1 MQSLKSVLDGA
12 AAEGIISAGQAGA
25 LLPYMEARG
34 VFLREP
40 PEADAVDIAGRAEA
54 RAIAPVEDTEAPRF
68 VRGFHDVLITI
79 GVAIVMAGVLGVGSV
94 LAALPVIVILA
105 EILVKR
111 QRLALPAVLL
121 TVLYVYC
128 IFVAVVMAYD
138 AYLDGQADPYLRFLL
153 VVLPLAVLLPP
164 FYWRYRIPLS
174 LSLWFLSLAAVALGA
189 VFLALTRLAGSAD
202 IIADRPMISAAIF
215 LAAALALYAVAMS
228 YDLSDRFRVSRRSDI
243 AFWLHLVTAPALLYS
258 TLAFVFLGDLANN
271 TLFSGSKGLPEA
283 LAVVAVV
290 VVLMGIGLVIDRRAF
305 VTSGLLSLGLA
316 TASLFKH
323 MEAPP
328 QSYVFLTLLIV
339 GLVVLT
345 IGIGWPH
352 FRRWA
357 MAPLPIPLR
366 ERLPPLR

>member
-12 AAEGIISAGQAGA
+12 AGEGIISTGQAGA

-40 PEADAVDIAGRAEA
+40 VAAGALDIAGPAED
-54 RAIAPVEDTEAPRF
+54 RPIAPVEDTEAPRF

-79 GVAIVMAGVLGVGSV
+79 GVAIVMAGVSGIGSV
-94 LAALPVIVILA
+94 FAALPVIVILA

-121 TVLYVYC
+121 TVLYVHF
-128 IFVAVVMAYD
+128 IFLTAVIVQD
-138 AYLDGQADPYLRFLL
+138 QYLDTQADPYLRFLL
-153 VVLPLAVLLPP
+153 VVLPFAVLLPP

-174 LSLWFLSLAAVALGA
+174 LSLWFLSLAAAALGV
-189 VFLALTRLAGSAD
+189 VFLALTRLAGGAD
-202 IIADRPMISAAIF
+202 FIADHPMISAAIF

-271 TLFSGSKGLPEA
+271 TLFSGSKGLQEA
-283 LAVVAVV
+283 LAVLAVV
-290 VVLMGIGLVIDRRAF
+290 VVLMVIGLIIDRRAF

-316 TASLFKH
+316 TASLLRQ
-323 MEAPP
+323 MEASPEIF
-328 QSYVFLTLLIV
+328 VFLTLLIV

-357 MAPLPIPLR
+357 VAPLPIPLK
-366 ERLPPLR
+366 EKLPPLR